1 MYEDGKE
8 GLYYALNENYDLILF
23 DVMLSGLNGFE
34 ILKELR
40 KQNCTNK
47 IIMLTAKSMLEDKL
61 EGLENGANDYLTK
74 PFHYE
79 ELIARVR
86 IQLNQTNLKHQDQ
99 IEYEDLILN
108 QKTWKEIGI
117 NLDKMGI
124 GRLSVGTH
132 YLTNRLVNT
141 SSIEQMDAP
150 AGSNS
155 NTNVEY
161 ASNATISKDQTITL
175 GSYDS
180 READQNALLVTG
192 ENEVTV
198 ENVTV
203 SKTGDSDG
211 DDSTSFYGTNSAILA
226 KDGAT
231 LTVQASEEIVIEGKN
246 SVTLDNVDLVDT
258 NSKLNGKS
266 TTYKNIFL
274 YQSMSGE
281 ADDGTSSFSTSNRR
295 ITTNQGDTFYITNTA
310 AVIHLE
316 NNTFVNTDSTG
327 YFLRAQKD
335 SWGNEGSNGGNVTL
349 NVKNQKV
356 VGNIAIDSISTF
368 VMNLENNSSY
378 EGTINGDNTAS
389 SITLSLDV
397 TSTLKLTGDTYVS
410 HFFRKRG

>member
-1 MYEDGKE
+1 MDTYEE
-8 GLYYALNENYDLILF
+8 GLYYALNENYDLILL

-47 IIMLTAKSMLEDKL
+47 IIMLTAQSMLENKL
-61 EGLENGANDYLTK
+61 EGLENGANGYLTK

-117 NLDKMGI
+117 NLDKMVI
-124 GRLSVGTH
+124 GGLSVGTH

-150 AGSNS
+150 AGGNS

-203 SKTGDSDG
+203 SKIGDSDG
-211 DDSTSFYGTNSAILA
+211 GDSTSFYGTNSAILA

-231 LTVQASEEIVIEGKN
+231 LTA
-246 SVTLDNVDLVDT
+246 
-258 NSKLNGKS
+258 
-266 TTYKNIFL
+266 
-274 YQSMSGE
+274 
-281 ADDGTSSFSTSNRR
+281 
-295 ITTNQGDTFYITNTA
+295 
-310 AVIHLE
+310 
-316 NNTFVNTDSTG
+316 
-327 YFLRAQKD
+327 
-335 SWGNEGSNGGNVTL
+335 
-349 NVKNQKV
+349 
-356 VGNIAIDSISTF
+356 
-368 VMNLENNSSY
+368 
-378 EGTINGDNTAS
+378 
-389 SITLSLDV
+389 
-397 TSTLKLTGDTYVS
+397 
-410 HFFRKRG
+410 

>member
-1 MYEDGKE
+1 
-8 GLYYALNENYDLILF
+8 
-23 DVMLSGLNGFE
+23 MLSGLNGFE

-40 KQNCTNK
+40 KQNCTSK

-86 IQLNQTNLKHQDQ
+86 IQLSQTNLKHQDQ

-117 NLDKMGI
+117 NLDKMVI

-141 SSIEQMDAP
+141 FSIEQMDAP
-150 AGSNS
+150 TGSNS

-161 ASNATISKDQTITL
+161 ASNATISEGQTITL

-211 DDSTSFYGTNSAILA
+211 GDSISFYGTNSAILA

-281 ADDGTSSFSTSNRR
+281 ADDGTSLFSTSNRR

-397 TSTLKLTGDTYVS
+397 TSPLKLTGDTYVTS
-410 HFFRKRG
+410 LEKRIVPIQTSIIMVIHFMLMVLL

>member
-1 MYEDGKE
+1 MDTYEDGKE
-8 GLYYALNENYDLILF
+8 GLYYALNENYDLILL

-108 QKTWKEIGI
+108 QKTWKEIWI

-141 SSIEQMDAP
+141 SSIEQMGAS
-150 AGSNS
+150 AGGNS

-161 ASNATISKDQTITL
+161 TSNATISEDQTITS

-180 READQNALLVTG
+180 SEADQNALLVTG

-211 DDSTSFYGTNSAILA
+211 GDSTSFYGINSAILA

-231 LTVQASEEIVIEGKN
+231 LTA
-246 SVTLDNVDLVDT
+246 
-258 NSKLNGKS
+258 
-266 TTYKNIFL
+266 
-274 YQSMSGE
+274 
-281 ADDGTSSFSTSNRR
+281 
-295 ITTNQGDTFYITNTA
+295 
-310 AVIHLE
+310 
-316 NNTFVNTDSTG
+316 
-327 YFLRAQKD
+327 
-335 SWGNEGSNGGNVTL
+335 
-349 NVKNQKV
+349 
-356 VGNIAIDSISTF
+356 
-368 VMNLENNSSY
+368 
-378 EGTINGDNTAS
+378 
-389 SITLSLDV
+389 
-397 TSTLKLTGDTYVS
+397 
-410 HFFRKRG
+410 